1 MQKIILTAKCQKHI
15 VTIKLLLNCR
25 GNEGSEGKKRKKL
38 KEEVGLGR
46 NGKTTATR
54 NSELNF

>member
-1 MQKIILTAKCQKHI
+1 M
-15 VTIKLLLNCR
+15 TIKLLLNCR